1 MNNSIYSSKE
11 RLHHFYKSI
20 GLLAACCLL
29 AAMILSSVMFGLHT
43 YSWDQI
49 MSSFS
54 QTVQST
60 NEAIIIQTVRIP
72 RALIAALV
80 GGSLAVA
87 GALMQA
93 ITRNPLASPSM
104 FGINSGAA
112 FAIVLSVGFFNVS
125 SLTQFT
131 WIAFLGAAFSSALV
145 YGLGSLGRDGLT
157 PMKITLAGSAMTAFF
172 ASLTQGIL
180 LGNGKAFDQVLYW
193 LVGSVEG
200 RTIAMLQS
208 VYPYILIAWI
218 GALFLSPHINILSMG
233 DDVAKGLGQ
242 RTVYVKFIAAVV
254 IVILAGGSV
263 AVAGPIVFVG
273 IIIPHIVRFLV
284 GIDYRW
290 VIPYCAVLGGILL
303 VGADI
308 IARFIVMPKEVH
320 VGVATAILGVPFFI
334 YIARKGG
341 LLK

>member
-1 MNNSIYSSKE
+1 MNYSSKE
-11 RLHHFYKSI
+11 RLNHFYKSI
-20 GLLAACCLL
+20 GFLAACCIL
-29 AAMILSSVMFGLHT
+29 AGMMLSSVMFGLHS

-49 MSSFS
+49 MTSFEH
-54 QTVQST
+54 VAKST

-80 GGSLAVA
+80 GGSLAIA

-93 ITRNPLASPSM
+93 ITRNPLASPSI

-125 SLTQFT
+125 SLSQFT
-131 WIAFLGAAFSSALV
+131 WIAFLGAAVSSALV
-145 YGLGSLGRDGLT
+145 YALGSLGRDGLT

-200 RTIAMLQS
+200 RTMAMLQS
-208 VYPYILIAWI
+208 VCPYILLAWI
-218 GALFLSPHINILSMG
+218 GALLLSPHINILSMG

-242 RTVYVKFIAAVV
+242 RTVLVKFITAVV

-273 IIIPHIVRFLV
+273 IIVPHIVRFLV

-290 VIPYCAVLGGILL
+290 VIPYCAILGGILL

-320 VGVATAILGVPFFI
+320 VGVTTAILGVPFFI